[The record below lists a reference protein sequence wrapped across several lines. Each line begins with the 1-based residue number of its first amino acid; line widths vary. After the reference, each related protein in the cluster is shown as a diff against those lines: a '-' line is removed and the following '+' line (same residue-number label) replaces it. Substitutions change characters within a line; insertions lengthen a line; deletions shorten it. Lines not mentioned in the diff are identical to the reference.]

1 MTDRQAAT
9 RERVASA
16 AQYILLGGFASVAA
30 GISAQGLAGFARSD
44 MALRGPWPYLL
55 FFALDGA
62 AGVCAVLLA
71 RRAARNDG
79 GLAPRLAVWGLV
91 TASAFFNFTHAPR
104 RPAAPQAYA
113 LMPVVAAVLFEF
125 CLREMRIRRTGRADR
140 KLAGLRWLHPAERV
154 RVQMHLAADEQSSAG
169 QATRRV
175 RTEQAARRLYQLRM
189 ALPACGRATGPGVL
203 AAARVRRAQ
212 RRAHA
217 ALTRAGFSAPDVA
230 AEVLRQVQVLTMT
243 AALARLDY
251 TTPGDAHAAI
261 GNLITSPAD
270 PGIQVQ
276 SSAPDRV
283 RAGTGGHRTAV
294 RSNGHAVGGEVA
306 DPKLC
311 PAPSGQASVVGPAY
325 PAAGPGEAANGD
337 GHDARLIAAATRII
351 DSAVREGSPV
361 SQAALAGKLRSQG
374 YSISNDRLRWLWSAA
389 ADGLEPRRG
398 RPPAQRAAK
407 RARRH
412 QEEPAPAPGG
422 AARPASASSPGAVQD
437 AGPDQARTDEPSA
450 GRRDMQLPGGP

>member
-1 MTDRQAAT
+1 MTDRQAVT

-16 AQYILLGGFASVAA
+16 AQYLLLGGFASVAA
-30 GISAQGLAGFARSD
+30 GISAQGLTGFARSN
-44 MALRGPWPYLL
+44 MGLRGPWPYLL

-154 RVQMHLAADEQSSAG
+154 RVQMHMAADELVSAE

-175 RTEQAARRLYQLRM
+175 RIEQAARRLYQLRM
-189 ALPACGRATGPGVL
+189 ALRDRDR
-203 AAARVRRAQ
+203 AARPGALAGARARRAQ

-217 ALTRAGFSAPDVA
+217 ALTRARFTDPDVA
-230 AEVLRQVQVLTMT
+230 ADVLRQVQVLTMT

-251 TTPGDAHAAI
+251 ARPDDAQAAI
-261 GNLITSPAD
+261 GNLITSPAARGPQ
-270 PGIQVQ
+270 PGIGPVPP
-276 SSAPDRV
+276 SAPEPAV
-283 RAGTGGHRTAV
+283 RALAGAAGRTPAA
-294 RSNGHAVGGEVA
+294 RINGHAAGGAVT
-306 DPKLC
+306 
-311 PAPSGQASVVGPAY
+311 S
-325 PAAGPGEAANGD
+325 PG
-337 GHDARLIAAATRII
+337 
-351 DSAVREGSPV
+351 
-361 SQAALAGKLRSQG
+361 
-374 YSISNDRLRWLWSAA
+374 
-389 ADGLEPRRG
+389 EPRRG
-398 RPPAQRAAK
+398 ATRGHTRPRPR
-407 RARRH
+407 RSHGREAR
-412 QEEPAPAPGG
+412 GS
-422 AARPASASSPGAVQD
+422 RP
-437 AGPDQARTDEPSA
+437 
-450 GRRDMQLPGGP
+450 RRRRR